1 MGRVS
6 GAEKQE
12 FSEMENAEF
21 SDLQLICHVRDA
33 LSAVT
38 LGDRE
43 NYDEL
48 VGYLHRKE
56 SLNPDDIALLETTL
70 KALSGT
76 VSCIDSVHHESLL
89 SAVYRMSLW
98 NYGTSIM
105 DALIELIVS
114 LAASN
119 GKYID
124 WSLELLVNNFTP
136 PYHLM
141 DSLKQESGIEKK
153 NKVLSRVHAAFEA
166 IAVLVPLAP
175 LRLSPI
181 VVQRMPLIYSKGPEI
196 LMYVENMLKLESG
209 AIGEIVGVT
218 MLPAIVDRLIELDV
232 EIGWDGLLQED
243 AKGIFEMELED
254 AEFADGDGDDNMVG
268 VSMVILSEHPCML
281 TCQADCI
288 QAWLDQAVGVVKWL
302 CEVAKLHMVNSGKRP
317 RKQLGHR
324 VISSA
329 INYNSQ
335 EGKSLCSKLVV
346 DSQLTVNF
354 SANFCVNCKPAAEYL
369 NRKTLEGNTIA
380 EKLDSL
386 IELTFLHLESCQS
399 SGRLSEVFDV
409 LLRSF
414 QRTILNAY
422 KSKFTQFVV
431 FYACALDPE
440 DCGVKFA
447 MVLTDMF
454 RSNFNPPNTRMS
466 AVAYLASYLSRAKFV
481 SAALVA
487 SILQRLVD
495 WCLNY
500 CQSHDSVM
508 NPRAHQVFY
517 SGCQALMY
525 MLCFRMR
532 SLMDAPRLKMQLL
545 NMPMEPILQ
554 HKLNPLK
561 VCLPTVVVEFLRQA
575 KAAKL
580 FMTSES
586 FAFDD
591 MLESDLSRAFGGID
605 RLDAFFPF
613 DPCLLKKSESYIRPH
628 FARWSKIKCDGA
640 NDGDLSESGSDAS
653 DDEFVDM
660 NENDMIEDD
669 MTVSVQAGLDF
680 DPDLNRM
687 SITPKNKFLLHF
699 QQQNARMPARI
710 RPSTSPESL

>member
-175 LRLSPI
+175 LRLSPM

-254 AEFADGDGDDNMVG
+254 AEFADGDGDDNM
-268 VSMVILSEHPCML
+268 
-281 TCQADCI
+281 
-288 QAWLDQAVGVVKWL
+288 
-302 CEVAKLHMVNSGKRP
+302 
-317 RKQLGHR
+317 
-324 VISSA
+324 
-329 INYNSQ
+329 
-335 EGKSLCSKLVV
+335 
-346 DSQLTVNF
+346 
-354 SANFCVNCKPAAEYL
+354 PAAEYL

-422 KSKFTQFVV
+422 KAKFTQFVV

-454 RSNFNPPNTRMS
+454 LSNVNPPNTRMS

-554 HKLNPLK
+554 HKLNSLK

>member
-6 GAEKQE
+6 GTEKQE
-12 FSEMENAEF
+12 FREMEDTEF
-21 SDLQLICHVRDA
+21 TDSQLICHVRDA
-33 LSAVT
+33 LLAVT

-56 SLNPDDIALLETTL
+56 SLNPDQIALLETTL

-89 SAVYRMSLW
+89 SAIYRMSLW

-175 LRLSPI
+175 LQLSPI
-181 VVQRMPLIYSKGPEI
+181 VVQRMPLTYSKGPEI

-254 AEFADGDGDDNMVG
+254 AEFADGDGDDNM
-268 VSMVILSEHPCML
+268 
-281 TCQADCI
+281 
-288 QAWLDQAVGVVKWL
+288 
-302 CEVAKLHMVNSGKRP
+302 
-317 RKQLGHR
+317 
-324 VISSA
+324 
-329 INYNSQ
+329 
-335 EGKSLCSKLVV
+335 
-346 DSQLTVNF
+346 
-354 SANFCVNCKPAAEYL
+354 PAAEYL
-369 NRKTLEGNTIA
+369 NRKSLEGNTIA

-409 LLRSF
+409 LVRSF

-440 DCGVKFA
+440 DCGEKFA
-447 MVLTDMF
+447 MVLTEMF
-454 RSNFNPPNTRMS
+454 LSNVNPPNTRMS

-500 CQSHDSVM
+500 CKSHDSIM

-525 MLCFRMR
+525 LLCFRLR

-605 RLDAFFPF
+605 RLDI
-613 DPCLLKKSESYIRPH
+613 YIRPH

-640 NDGDLSESGSDAS
+640 DDDEFSESGSDAS
-653 DDEFVDM
+653 DDEFADM
-660 NENDMIEDD
+660 NENDTIEDD
-669 MTVSVQAGLDF
+669 MTMSVQAGLDF
-680 DPDLNRM
+680 NPDLNRM
-687 SITPKNKFLLHF
+687 SITPKNKSLLHF

>member
-6 GAEKQE
+6 GTEKQE
-12 FSEMENAEF
+12 FTEMENAEF
-21 SDLQLICHVRDA
+21 SDFQLICHVRDA

-56 SLNPDDIALLETTL
+56 SPNPDEIALLETTL

-76 VSCIDSVHHESLL
+76 VSSIDSVHHESLL
-89 SAVYRMSLW
+89 SALYRMSLW
-98 NYGTSIM
+98 NYGASIM
-105 DALIELIVS
+105 DALIELIIS

-141 DSLKQESGIEKK
+141 NSLKQESGIEKK

-181 VVQRMPLIYSKGPEI
+181 VVQRMPLTYSKGP
-196 LMYVENMLKLESG
+196 LESG

-232 EIGWDGLLQED
+232 EIGWDGLLHED
-243 AKGIFEMELED
+243 AKGIFEMELDD
-254 AEFADGDGDDNMVG
+254 AELEDGDDNM
-268 VSMVILSEHPCML
+268 L
-281 TCQADCI
+281 
-288 QAWLDQAVGVVKWL
+288 
-302 CEVAKLHMVNSGKRP
+302 
-317 RKQLGHR
+317 
-324 VISSA
+324 
-329 INYNSQ
+329 
-335 EGKSLCSKLVV
+335 
-346 DSQLTVNF
+346 
-354 SANFCVNCKPAAEYL
+354 AAEYL
-369 NRKTLEGNTIA
+369 NRKSLEGNTIA
-380 EKLDSL
+380 DKLDSL

-414 QRTILNAY
+414 KRTILNAY

-447 MVLTDMF
+447 MVLTELF
-454 RSNFNPPNTRMS
+454 VSNVYPPNTRMS

-500 CQSHDSVM
+500 CLSHDANM

-605 RLDAFFPF
+605 RLDMFFPF

-640 NDGDLSESGSDAS
+640 DDGEFSESGSEAS
-653 DDEFVDM
+653 DDDFADM
-660 NENDMIEDD
+660 NENDMIEGD
-669 MTVSVQAGLDF
+669 MMVSVQAGLDF

-687 SITPKNKFLLHF
+687 SITPKNKPLLHLH
-699 QQQNARMPARI
+699 QQNARMPARI

>member
-6 GAEKQE
+6 GTEKQE
-12 FSEMENAEF
+12 FREMEDTEF
-21 SDLQLICHVRDA
+21 TDSQLICHVRDA
-33 LSAVT
+33 LLAVT

-56 SLNPDDIALLETTL
+56 SLNPDQIALLETTL

-89 SAVYRMSLW
+89 SAIYRMSLW

-175 LRLSPI
+175 LQLSPI
-181 VVQRMPLIYSKGPEI
+181 VVQRMPLTYSKGPEI

-254 AEFADGDGDDNMVG
+254 AEFADGDGDDNMCVFVLSSEVLLIYVPSLMLCEMKRLNEVD
-268 VSMVILSEHPCML
+268 VSTVILSEHACML
-281 TCQADCI
+281 TCQAYCA
-288 QAWLDQAVGVVKWL
+288 QAWLDQAVGEVRWL
-302 CEVAKLHMVNSGKRP
+302 CEVAKLHMVNSE
-317 RKQLGHR
+317 LG
-324 VISSA
+324 I
-329 INYNSQ
+329 Q
-335 EGKSLCSKLVV
+335 
-346 DSQLTVNF
+346 
-354 SANFCVNCKPAAEYL
+354 KPAAEYL
-369 NRKTLEGNTIA
+369 NRKSLEGNTIA

-409 LLRSF
+409 LVRSF

-440 DCGVKFA
+440 DCGEKFA
-447 MVLTDMF
+447 MVLTEMF
-454 RSNFNPPNTRMS
+454 LSNVNPPNTRMS

-500 CQSHDSVM
+500 CKSHDSIM

-525 MLCFRMR
+525 LLCFRLR

-605 RLDAFFPF
+605 RLDMF
-613 DPCLLKKSESYIRPH
+613 
-628 FARWSKIKCDGA
+628 
-640 NDGDLSESGSDAS
+640 
-653 DDEFVDM
+653 
-660 NENDMIEDD
+660 
-669 MTVSVQAGLDF
+669 
-680 DPDLNRM
+680 
-687 SITPKNKFLLHF
+687 FLL
-699 QQQNARMPARI
+699 I
-710 RPSTSPESL
+710 LVY

>member
-6 GAEKQE
+6 GTEKQE
-12 FSEMENAEF
+12 FTEMEDTEF
-21 SDLQLICHVRDA
+21 TDSQLICHVRDA
-33 LSAVT
+33 LLAVT

-56 SLNPDDIALLETTL
+56 SLNPDQIALLETTL

-105 DALIELIVS
+105 DALVELIVS

-124 WSLELLVNNFTP
+124 WSLEMLVNNFTP

-181 VVQRMPLIYSKGPEI
+181 VVQRMPLTYSKGPEI

-254 AEFADGDGDDNMVG
+254 AEFADADGDDN
-268 VSMVILSEHPCML
+268 L
-281 TCQADCI
+281 
-288 QAWLDQAVGVVKWL
+288 
-302 CEVAKLHMVNSGKRP
+302 
-317 RKQLGHR
+317 
-324 VISSA
+324 
-329 INYNSQ
+329 
-335 EGKSLCSKLVV
+335 
-346 DSQLTVNF
+346 
-354 SANFCVNCKPAAEYL
+354 PAAEYL
-369 NRKTLEGNTIA
+369 NRKSLEGNTIA

-409 LLRSF
+409 LVRSF

-440 DCGVKFA
+440 DCGEKFA
-447 MVLTDMF
+447 MVLTEMF
-454 RSNFNPPNTRMS
+454 LSNVNPSNTRMS

-481 SAALVA
+481 SGALVA

-500 CQSHDSVM
+500 CKSHDSVM

-525 MLCFRMR
+525 LLCFRMR

-575 KAAKL
+575 KSAKL

-605 RLDAFFPF
+605 RLDMFFPF

-640 NDGDLSESGSDAS
+640 DDGEFSESGSDAS
-653 DDEFVDM
+653 DDEFADM

-669 MTVSVQAGLDF
+669 MTVSIQAGLDF
-680 DPDLNRM
+680 NPDLNRM
-687 SITPKNKFLLHF
+687 SITPKNKSLLHF